1 MYVGVVEAHRV
12 HPRRGVSPVA
22 FRASTQHTMNATP
35 DEDDD
40 NPMPEME
47 RLSIIFSQELA
58 DEIDR
63 QVTEY
68 EFADSMS
75 EWVREAAMF
84 HQNVSDFA
92 DLARGAEFAP
102 IKTFL
107 GTTDIEEPRN
117 DTMRTTITV
126 YDMNIEA
133 ANAAVDAGVAESRN
147 EWFRD
152 AAYTYLGIQQM
163 SRAAGAHQLGIDI
176 EADD

>member
-1 MYVGVVEAHRV
+1 
-12 HPRRGVSPVA
+12 
-22 FRASTQHTMNATP
+22 MNATS
-35 DEDDD
+35 DEDDAGVV
-40 NPMPEME
+40 PEKE
-47 RLSIIFSQELA
+47 RVSVIFSQELA

-63 QVTEY
+63 QVDEY

-92 DLARGAEFAP
+92 DLAVAGENPEIRA
-102 IKTFL
+102 FL
-107 GTTDIEEPRN
+107 GTLDIEEPRDN
-117 DTMRTTITV
+117 TLRTTLTV

-133 ANAAVDAGVAESRN
+133 ARDAVDAGVVESRN

-163 SRAAGAHQLGIDI
+163 AAEAGAAVYGLSPD
-176 EADD
+176 EVADD